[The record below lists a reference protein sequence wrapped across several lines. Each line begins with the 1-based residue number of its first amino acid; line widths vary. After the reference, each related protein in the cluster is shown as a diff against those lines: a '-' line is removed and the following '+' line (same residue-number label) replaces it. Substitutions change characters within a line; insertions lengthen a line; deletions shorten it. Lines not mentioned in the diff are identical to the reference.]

1 MALDDDAVITAAV
14 GYVYTNTVGAAAPS
28 PAEIDDFDPDTFGAQ
43 VHTLKVTGSP
53 TGGTLT
59 VTAGGDTTS
68 ALPFNA
74 TASAVQAALEALAAV
89 GTGNVL
95 VAGTSISDA
104 NGFTIAYVGEKLG
117 STVVTTATGS
127 LTGGTTPAANVTVT
141 TAPNGWVMTG
151 HTSRDDLPEFGKDGG
166 DTEVKGTWQNKAL
179 RETLSGDPRV
189 DFVTVKLEQF
199 DKKNLELFYGEDAAS
214 TAGVFGV
221 DGSYTPVE
229 KAVLMVIVDGPASIG
244 FHAPKASIRGDDSID
259 MSVDGFTGFPVKMTF
274 LKMGARRLFDW
285 ISGVFLD

>member
-1 MALDDDAVITAAV
+1 MALVDDAVITAAV
-14 GYVYTNTVGAAAPS
+14 GYVYTNSVGAAAPT
-28 PAEIDDFDPDTFGAQ
+28 PAEIDAFDPDTFGAQ
-43 VHTLKVTGSP
+43 VH
-53 TGGTLT
+53 TLT

-68 ALPFNA
+68 ALPYNA
-74 TASAVQAALEALAAV
+74 TAAAVQAAIEALAAV
-89 GTGNVL
+89 GTGNVV

-104 NGFTIAYVGEKLG
+104 NGFTIAYVGDKLG
-117 STVVTTATGS
+117 STVVTSATGS
-127 LTGGTTPAANVTVT
+127 LTGGTTPAANVAVT

-199 DKKNLELFYGEDAAS
+199 DKSNLELFYGTDAAN
-214 TAGVFGV
+214 TTGVFGV
-221 DGSYTPVE
+221 DGSYTPIE
-229 KAVLMVIVDGPASIG
+229 KAVLMVIVDGTASIG

-274 LKMGARRLFDW
+274 LKMGTRRLFDW

>member
-1 MALDDDAVITAAV
+1 MALVDDAVITAAV
-14 GYVYTNTVGAAAPS
+14 GYVYTNSVGAAAPT
-28 PAEIDDFDPDTFGAQ
+28 PAEIDAFDPDTFGAQ
-43 VHTLKVTGSP
+43 VLNLEVTGTPTSYTLKIGS
-53 TGGTLT
+53 GTP
-59 VTAGGDTTS
+59 TS
-68 ALPFNA
+68 ALPLA
-74 TASAVQAALEALAAV
+74 STASAVQAALETLEEV
-89 GTGNVL
+89 GVGNV
-95 VAGTSISDA
+95 VVTGTSAVSP
-104 NGFTIAYVGEKLG
+104 GLTITWVGDKLG
-117 STVVTTATGS
+117 SALALNGTA
-127 LTGGTTPAANVTVT
+127 TGGTTPSVDVTVD

-166 DTEVKGTWQNKAL
+166 DTEVMGTWQNKAL

-199 DKKNLELFYGEDAAS
+199 DKTNLELFYGADAAS
-214 TAGVFGV
+214 TTGVFGV

-274 LKMGARRLFDW
+274 LKMGTRRLFDW

>member
-14 GYVYTNTVGAAAPS
+14 GYVYTSSVGTAAPS
-28 PAEIDDFDPDTFGAQ
+28 PAEIDNFDPETFGGQ
-43 VHTLKVTGSP
+43 VLSLEVTGTPTSYTLKIGTGTATAAIPLASSATVVQTALEGLTEVGVGNVRVTG
-53 TGGTLT
+53 
-59 VTAGGDTTS
+59 TS
-68 ALPFNA
+68 A
-74 TASAVQAALEALAAV
+74 
-89 GTGNVL
+89 
-95 VAGTSISDA
+95 VAP
-104 NGFTIAYVGEKLG
+104 GFSVAWVGEKLG
-117 STVVTTATGS
+117 STLALTGTATGGS
-127 LTGGTTPAANVTVT
+127 TPTVDVEVV
-141 TAPNGWVMTG
+141 TAPNGWAMTG

-199 DKKNLELFYGEDAAS
+199 DKKNLELFYGADAAG

-221 DGSYTPVE
+221 DGSFAPIE
-229 KAVLMVIVDGPASIG
+229 RAVLMVIVDGEASIG